1 GLFIRSLVGIDR
13 EAAKAAFGDF
23 LVGRTLTANQME
35 FVNMLIEHLT
45 ARGVVDPR
53 LLYESPF
60 TDVDPMGV
68 SGVFS
73 DADASQIVDILERIR
88 KNAAA

>member
-1 GLFIRSLVGIDR
+1 MI
-13 EAAKAAFGDF
+13 
-23 LVGRTLTANQME
+23 
-35 FVNMLIEHLT
+35 IEHLT
-45 ARGVVDPR
+45 ARGVVDPG

-73 DADASQIVDILERIR
+73 DADASKIVDILKTVRE
-88 KNAAA
+88 NAAA